1 MREVVLTDAP
11 ALPKIRQVEL
21 PKPEKRR
28 SFTARQVA
36 AVFIKYEGR
45 CAKCNEKVALDG
57 YHIDHINPLASL
69 GKHELENWQL
79 LCIECHTGKTKRDNF
94 EAKKSARIRG
104 EKGQQKRRRESG
116 SRIKGRSEIASRP
129 FEARKEKTVWP
140 KRKFEKRKP

>member
-1 MREVVLTDAP
+1 MTDAP
-11 ALPKIRQVEL
+11 TLPFDPLRPREL
-21 PKPEKRR
+21 PKPKPRR

-45 CAKCNEKVALDG
+45 CAKCSEKVALDG
-57 YHIDHINPLASL
+57 YHIDHIQPLSAL

-116 SRIKGRSEIASRP
+116 SRIKGRSEIASRGLAKHP
-129 FEARKEKTVWP
+129 HL
-140 KRKFEKRKP
+140 KRTMSGKVVPR